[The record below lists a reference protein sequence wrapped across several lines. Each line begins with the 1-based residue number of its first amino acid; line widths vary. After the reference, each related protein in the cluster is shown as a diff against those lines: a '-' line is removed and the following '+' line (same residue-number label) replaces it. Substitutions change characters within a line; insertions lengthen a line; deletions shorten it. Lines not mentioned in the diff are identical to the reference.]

1 MEPNMHKAI
10 ISLSKDVNIL
20 KELSPCPIPRDDKL
34 VLVGLFIIG
43 AADEQLVAA
52 ADVAGLLLTPTELP
66 PLFRLFWNGR
76 LIWMVVGIVLDTVLL
91 GEDPGLL
98 NPFVRVGVG
107 VVEGE
112 AEKRP

>member
-1 MEPNMHKAI
+1 
-10 ISLSKDVNIL
+10 
-20 KELSPCPIPRDDKL
+20 

-43 AADEQLVAA
+43 AAVELLVADA
-52 ADVAGLLLTPTELP
+52 DADDVAGLLLTPTALLP
-66 PLFRLFWNGR
+66 LLRLFWNGR

-91 GEDPGLL
+91 GDDPGLL

-112 AEKRP
+112 AEYRPWKSLLLPGV